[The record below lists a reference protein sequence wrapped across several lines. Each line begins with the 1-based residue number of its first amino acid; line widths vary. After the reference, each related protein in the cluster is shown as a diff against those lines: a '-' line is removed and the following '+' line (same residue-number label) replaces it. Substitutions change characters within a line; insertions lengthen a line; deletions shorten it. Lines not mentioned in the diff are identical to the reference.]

1 MVILQNTKPKVTK
14 PKIPKVKK
22 ISNKILVF
30 VKSQVQFWT
39 ATNKK
44 L

>member
-14 PKIPKVKK
+14 PKIPKIEK
-22 ISNKILVF
+22 ISTKIQVF
-30 VKSQVQFWT
+30 VKSQVKFWT